1 MFRLV
6 YFRQKLPELQELIK
20 KHPPMNDIL
29 KKKVAITHTA
39 RLINNITMYTI
50 IVIGFL
56 VFSLCTYLVKNRDV
70 IANAGNYMILLII
83 IFVMLSV
90 AQLTAD
96 VSYCKTLTVF
106 YTAIQNDYGYDLD
119 TMLKMEEEL
128 CKYLK
133 KK

>member
-29 KKKVAITHTA
+29 KKKVAITRIA

-50 IVIGFL
+50 IAIGFL
-56 VFSLCTYLVKNRDV
+56 VFSLCVYLVRNKAAID
-70 IANAGNYMILLII
+70 NAGSYMILLAV
-83 IFVMLSV
+83 IFVVLSF
-90 AQLTAD
+90 AQLSAD
-96 VSYCKTLTVF
+96 ISYCKALTVF
-106 YTAIQNDYGYDLD
+106 YTAIQNDYGYDLN

-128 CKYLK
+128 YKYMNK
-133 KK
+133 R